1 MQASRRSTR
10 RGDLSQPKLETLAQ
24 RLVYAD
30 DGTRWRVR
38 EARAYDVPGAEA
50 PSCLIFDAG
59 HVCRRVWRYPDQ
71 WTELPD
77 STLLEII
84 ERPR

>member
-1 MQASRRSTR
+1 M
-10 RGDLSQPKLETLAQ
+10 GQPKLETLAQ
-24 RLVYAD
+24 RLIFAE

-38 EARAYDVPGAEA
+38 EARAHDVPGAEA

-59 HVCRRVWRYPDQ
+59 NVCRRLWRYPEE
-71 WTELPD
+71 WTELSD
-77 STLLEII
+77 GSLLAMM

>member
-1 MQASRRSTR
+1 M
-10 RGDLSQPKLETLAQ
+10 GQPKLETLAQ
-24 RLVYAD
+24 RLIFAE

-38 EARAYDVPGAEA
+38 EARAHDVPGAEA

-59 HVCRRVWRYPDQ
+59 NVCRRLWRYPEE

-77 STLLEII
+77 GSLLAMM

>member
-1 MQASRRSTR
+1 MRDSR
-10 RGDLSQPKLETLAQ
+10 LETLAQ
-24 RLVYAD
+24 REVYAE

-38 EARAYDVPGAEA
+38 EARAHDVPGAEG

-59 HVCRRVWRYPDQ
+59 AVCRRLWNYPDQ

-77 STLLEII
+77 RALLDII
-84 ERPR
+84 EHPRGGNPQ

>member
-1 MQASRRSTR
+1 M
-10 RGDLSQPKLETLAQ
+10 GQPKLETLAQ
-24 RLVYAD
+24 RMVHAE

-38 EARAYDVPGAEA
+38 EARVHDVPGAEA

-59 HVCRRVWRYPDQ
+59 NVCRRLWRYPEQ
-71 WTELPD
+71 WTELSD
-77 STLLEII
+77 TSLLAIM

>member
-1 MQASRRSTR
+1 M
-10 RGDLSQPKLETLAQ
+10 GQPKLETLAQ
-24 RLVYAD
+24 RLVCAE

-38 EARAYDVPGAEA
+38 EARAHDVPGAEA

-59 HVCRRVWRYPDQ
+59 TVCRRVWRYPERWAD
-71 WTELPD
+71 LAD
-77 STLLEII
+77 GSVLAIM